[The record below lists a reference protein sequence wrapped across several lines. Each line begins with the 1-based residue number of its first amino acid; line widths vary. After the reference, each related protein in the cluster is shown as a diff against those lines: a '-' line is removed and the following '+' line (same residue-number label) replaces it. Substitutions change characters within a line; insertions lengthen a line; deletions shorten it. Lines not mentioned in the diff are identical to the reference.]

1 MPMILMIIFINKSL
15 AVQEK
20 YINNLVTQK
29 KKAPQQNHMGWDKK
43 YKH

>member
-1 MPMILMIIFINKSL
+1 MPMILMIIFFNKSL

-20 YINNLVTQK
+20 YINNLATQK
-29 KKAPQQNHMGWDKK
+29 KKAPQHNQMGWDQT